1 MNNPLSLSA
10 VAKPLVSVAQAAW
23 PYLRRMHRERQAGQI
38 PFSVGIDLLE
48 QGVDATFD
56 RLRGGNIDDTWWH
69 NLLNHIGHQFVA
81 PDFLR
86 MPALQEWLANE
97 QVQSDFKV
105 LARQRIIGSDTDDQ
119 ETWTHLQQAY
129 AAMTREA
136 EQLADGRSRS
146 LSQSS

>member
-1 MNNPLSLSA
+1 MPNPLSLSV
-10 VAKPLVSVAQAAW
+10 VAKPLVSVAQALL
-23 PYLRRMHRERQAGQI
+23 PYLRRISRERQAGQM
-38 PFSVGIDLLE
+38 PFSVNNDILE

-56 RLRGGNIDDTWWH
+56 RLRGGNIYDTWWP
-69 NLLNHIGHQFVA
+69 NLLNRIGHQFVA